1 MSNYTSKLKVTEFKA
16 SNLLDKDVLDSLFN
30 DFVMTLCKTA
40 VASFFEDN
48 DGDAVSSWIASQA
61 YILDLQDAGTVNL
74 SGAIELSMYATS
86 CMNIKGKGE
95 TANGKSE
102 RRRNVDSGRNTC
114 GNGTSRSGKSKG
126 NDCDDCNEI

>member
-1 MSNYTSKLKVTEFKA
+1 MNKYTSKLNVTEFKA
-16 SNLLDKDVLDSLFN
+16 SNLLDKDCIDSLFN

-48 DGDAVSSWIASQA
+48 DGDVVNSWIASQA
-61 YILDLQDAGTVNL
+61 YIIDLQDAGTVNL

-86 CMNIKGKGE
+86 IMNIKGKGE

-102 RRRNVDSGRNTC
+102 RRRNVDSGRNTR
-114 GNGTSRSGKSKG
+114 GNGASRSGKSKD
-126 NDCDDCNEI
+126 NDCYNCDEK